1 MVEVEKKL
9 MEILDLRK
17 DTFTGEDIKNVV
29 DSIILCRLNA
39 PVEIDPNIKTAE
51 ELRKEWMGE

>member
-29 DSIILCRLNA
+29 DSIILCKINTPA
-39 PVEIDPNIKTAE
+39 EIDPNIKTAE